1 MAQYDQQYTPSAS
14 PPALRPSRL
23 AAVLL
28 LDLLIVVAALLATAL
43 GLVALIVAFRV
54 MQQGLSP
61 GEVAGLSR
69 ADQLRL
75 IGVDGILLVLIVQNI
90 IFIGVPLVRTRL
102 IRREPLASIGLQ
114 APRPLRL
121 TLIGLGLGVLL
132 LVGNAV
138 IGALF
143 ASAGIRQNQA
153 DQYPLFAGDYLGQ
166 ALFMLGAAVIV
177 PIGEEVLF
185 RGYVFHTL
193 RRMFADARWG
203 LVGAYL
209 LSSAVFGVAHSL
221 AATEGVVAL
230 IIPTMLL
237 GLALAWVVNR
247 TGSLIPAIIAHA
259 MNNGV
264 ALLALVTCINNPGMC
279 PGL

>member
-1 MAQYDQQYTPSAS
+1 
-14 PPALRPSRL
+14 
-23 AAVLL
+23 
-28 LDLLIVVAALLATAL
+28 
-43 GLVALIVAFRV
+43 
-54 MQQGLSP
+54 
-61 GEVAGLSR
+61 VAGLSR